1 MEEMPRD
8 FKGVWIPKEIYLDER
23 LSALDKIIFTEINSL
38 DGEEGCFASNEY
50 LAKFCQCSEAKI
62 TKSIALLKKLGYL
75 YVKKFDGRRRF
86 LGACIVKNTVETSK
100 KYEAEWEKVRH
111 SNIDSNIERNN
122 TTNVVLSKSSKESYG
137 NEEINAAFDE
147 WERIFGYKQ
156 KQSKQNRFAVYNML
170 RAKDKGAKWLSD
182 TMHILHEAQKD
193 KFAGNYILGIA
204 GFADLQQRY
213 DSVWKWGSNKY
224 AQTQEAQKSI
234 YI

>member
-8 FKGVWIPKEIYLDER
+8 FKGVWIPKEIYLDGR
-23 LSALDKIIFTEINSL
+23 LSALDKIILIEISSL
-38 DGEEGCFASNEY
+38 DGDEGCYASNEY

-62 TKSIALLKKLGYL
+62 TKSITLLKKLGYV

-86 LGACIVKNTVETSK
+86 LGVCLVKNTIETSK

-111 SNIDSNIERNN
+111 SNIDNNIENNNN
-122 TTNVVLSKSSKESYG
+122 TKVLLSKSSKGSYG
-137 NEEINAAFDE
+137 NEEINEAFNK

-170 RAKDKGAKWLSD
+170 RAKDKGTKWLD
-182 TMHILHEAQKD
+182 NTMKILHEAQKD
-193 KFAGNYILGIA
+193 KYAGNYILGIA

-213 DSVWKWGSNKY
+213 DSVWKWGSNKHTQ
-224 AQTQEAQKSI
+224 AQEAKKSI